1 MISVPVYIPYHPQL
15 FGLYPVSYTHLM
27 RMKTGKYYIGDPCY
41 VVEDQ
46 NDWIKLLEDTNY
58 FKNKNQSYKGQPI
71 YCGGTAYGDGCYE
84 SNKGKCY
91 GVDAGL
97 LGIMPVEV
105 IDIPETEAEMCIRDR
120 CRCANPGS
128 HRKERHRQK
137 P

>member
-1 MISVPVYIPYHPQL
+1 VRRKI
-15 FGLYPVSYTHLM
+15 M

-105 IDIPETEAEMCIRDR
+105 IDIPETEAEFL
-120 CRCANPGS
+120 GS
-128 HRKERHRQK
+128 IETFDKDFDVEIGKGLFIFGDIIIDTRE
-137 P
+137 

>member
-1 MISVPVYIPYHPQL
+1 
-15 FGLYPVSYTHLM
+15 M

-58 FKNKNQSYKGQPI
+58 FENKNQSYKGQPI

-105 IDIPETEAEMCIRDR
+105 IDIPETEAEFL
-120 CRCANPGS
+120 GS
-128 HRKERHRQK
+128 IETFDKDFDVEIGKGLFIFGDIIIDTRE
-137 P
+137 